1 MNIKEQIIQE
11 MEQVPEH
18 RLEEVLAFV
27 RSLKVK
33 HPPEGKAFNAYLETE
48 EKWSMVYLRL
58 ADSWI
63 CAQIRC
69 ACYPP
74 KPD

>member
-1 MNIKEQIIQE
+1 

-48 EKWSMVYLRL
+48 EKWSRVFRRL
-58 ADSWI
+58 ADS
-63 CAQIRC
+63 
-69 ACYPP
+69 
-74 KPD
+74 